1 MTVLEEKIIELSLE
15 GYSYKAIQLKL
26 GNPSK
31 EFIKTTLLT
40 FIPEKYEE
48 INKWKHKE
56 YSKVNKKFNG

>member
-40 FIPEKYEE
+40 FIPERYEE
-48 INKWKHKE
+48 INK
-56 YSKVNKKFNG
+56 

>member
-40 FIPEKYEE
+40 FIPERYEE